1 MCDHSCCFVE
11 KAIGDCKLEETKEEV
26 RKTKEELLLAKKKA
40 AREKREP
47 TFKKGIAFLNTLG
60 SFVGAKVTDKKQSKG
75 KLFLKMEYIKEDAAV
90 DAANLKA
97 KQAEEIERLKA
108 KHEGEVEA
116 LKDRHEREQRAID
129 LQKEKETE
137 NKAIEAERESQR
149 KAAQNESLEEASIDL
164 LRKKLRK
171 VKGITKD
178 QIQYLSTIP
187 TPVLTSVINQLGVI
201 LAGDIQEDKE
211 EQDRDVKD
219 REGTQPKKYYKGLDK
234 KTKEKRDA
242 HFKKKVSGPAPG
254 DEDEDGKP
262 IKTKPS
268 VHTKKFAK
276 MYGEKLDKNADAG
289 DYVKDFRKSDAPQ
302 FKGKS
307 DKKIQKMA
315 IAAYLSKKEK

>member
-1 MCDHSCCFVE
+1 MDAKNYRQFIKESENQDEGKLVASQLQIISALMSKLKDRAE
-11 KAIGDCKLEETKEEV
+11 K
-26 RKTKEELLLAKKKA
+26 ELSKNQ
-40 AREKREP
+40 EK
-47 TFKKGIAFLNTLG
+47 GVAFLNTLG
-60 SFVGAKVTDKKQSKG
+60 SFVGAKVTDKKQAKN

-137 NKAIEAERESQR
+137 NKAIESERESQR
-149 KAAQNESLEEASIDL
+149 KAAQNEELEEAGLWDNIRAKRARGERM
-164 LRKKLRK
+164 RKKGE
-171 VKGITKD
+171 KGAPTQD
-178 QIQYLSTIP
+178 QIKR
-187 TPVLTSVINQLGVI
+187 
-201 LAGDIQEDKE
+201 AQEDKE
-211 EQDRDVKD
+211 EQDADVKD
-219 REGTQPKKYYKGLDK
+219 KEGTQPKKYYKGLDK

-242 HFKKKVSGPAPG
+242 HFKKKVPGPAPG

>member
-1 MCDHSCCFVE
+1 MDAKNYRQFIKESQTQDEGKLVASQTQIISTIVGKLKDRAE
-11 KAIGDCKLEETKEEV
+11 KEIKQNQERGV
-26 RKTKEELLLAKKKA
+26 
-40 AREKREP
+40 
-47 TFKKGIAFLNTLG
+47 AFLNTLA
-60 SFVGAKVTDKKQSKG
+60 SFVGAKVTDKKQARN
-75 KLFLKMEYIKEDAAV
+75 KLFLKMDYIKEDAAV

-137 NKAIEAERESQR
+137 NKAIESERESQR
-149 KAAQNESLEEASIDL
+149 KAAQNEELEEAGLWDNIRAKRARGEKM
-164 LRKKLRK
+164 RKKGE
-171 VKGITKD
+171 KGAPTQD
-178 QIQYLSTIP
+178 QIKR
-187 TPVLTSVINQLGVI
+187 
-201 LAGDIQEDKE
+201 AQEDKE
-211 EQDRDVKD
+211 EQDADVKD
-219 REGTQPKKYYKGLDK
+219 KEGTQPKKYYKGLDK

-254 DEDEDGKP
+254 DEDEDGNP
-262 IKTKPS
+262 TKTKPS

-276 MYGEKLDKNADAG
+276 MYGEKLDANSDAG

-315 IAAYLSKKEK
+315 IAAYLDKKEK

>member
-1 MCDHSCCFVE
+1 MDAKNYRQFIKESQTQDEGKLVASQMQIISALMSKLKDRAE
-11 KAIGDCKLEETKEEV
+11 K
-26 RKTKEELLLAKKKA
+26 ELSKNQE
-40 AREKREP
+40 R
-47 TFKKGIAFLNTLG
+47 GVAFLNTLG
-60 SFVGAKVTDKKQSKG
+60 SFVGAKVTDKKQAKN

-129 LQKEKETE
+129 LQKEKETA
-137 NKAIEAERESQR
+137 NKAIESERESQR
-149 KAAQNESLEEASIDL
+149 KAAQNEELEEAGLWDNIRAKRARGERM
-164 LRKKLRK
+164 RKKGE
-171 VKGITKD
+171 KGAPTQD
-178 QIQYLSTIP
+178 QMKR
-187 TPVLTSVINQLGVI
+187 
-201 LAGDIQEDKE
+201 AQEDKE
-211 EQDRDVKD
+211 EQDADVKD

-276 MYGEKLDKNADAG
+276 MYGEKLDANSDAG

>member
-1 MCDHSCCFVE
+1 MDAKNYRQFIKESENQDEGKLVASQLQIISALMNKLKDRAE
-11 KAIGDCKLEETKEEV
+11 K
-26 RKTKEELLLAKKKA
+26 ELSKNQ
-40 AREKREP
+40 EK
-47 TFKKGIAFLNTLG
+47 GVAFLNTLG
-60 SFVGAKVTDKKQSKG
+60 SFVGAKVTDKKQSKN

-137 NKAIEAERESQR
+137 NKAIESERESQR
-149 KAAQNESLEEASIDL
+149 KAAQNEELEEAGLWDNIRAKRARGERM
-164 LRKKLRK
+164 RKKGE
-171 VKGITKD
+171 KGAPTQD
-178 QIQYLSTIP
+178 QIKR
-187 TPVLTSVINQLGVI
+187 
-201 LAGDIQEDKE
+201 AQEDKE
-211 EQDRDVKD
+211 EQDADVKD
-219 REGTQPKKYYKGLDK
+219 KEGTQPKKYYKGLDK

-268 VHTKKFAK
+268 VHTKKFKK
-276 MYGEKLDKNADAG
+276 MYGEKLDANSDAG

-315 IAAYLSKKEK
+315 IAAYLSRKEK

>member
-1 MCDHSCCFVE
+1 MDAKNYRQFIKESENQDEGKLVASQLQIISALMSKLKDRAE
-11 KAIGDCKLEETKEEV
+11 K
-26 RKTKEELLLAKKKA
+26 ELSKNQ
-40 AREKREP
+40 EK
-47 TFKKGIAFLNTLG
+47 GVAFLNTLG
-60 SFVGAKVTDKKQSKG
+60 SFVGAKVTDKKQAKN

-137 NKAIEAERESQR
+137 NKAIESERESQR
-149 KAAQNESLEEASIDL
+149 KAAQNEELEEAGLWDNIRAKRARGERM
-164 LRKKLRK
+164 RKKGE
-171 VKGITKD
+171 KGAPTQD
-178 QIQYLSTIP
+178 QIKR
-187 TPVLTSVINQLGVI
+187 
-201 LAGDIQEDKE
+201 AQEDKE
-211 EQDRDVKD
+211 EQDADVKD
-219 REGTQPKKYYKGLDK
+219 KEGTQPKKYYKGLDK

-315 IAAYLSKKEK
+315 IAAYLCKKEK

>member
-1 MCDHSCCFVE
+1 MDAKNYRQFIKESENQDEGKLVASQLQIISALMSKLKDRAE
-11 KAIGDCKLEETKEEV
+11 K
-26 RKTKEELLLAKKKA
+26 ELSKNQ
-40 AREKREP
+40 EK
-47 TFKKGIAFLNTLG
+47 GVAFLNTLG
-60 SFVGAKVTDKKQSKG
+60 SFVGAKVTDKKQAKN

-137 NKAIEAERESQR
+137 NKAIESERESQR
-149 KAAQNESLEEASIDL
+149 KAAQNEELEEAGLWDNIRAKRARGERM
-164 LRKKLRK
+164 RKKGE
-171 VKGITKD
+171 KGAPTQD
-178 QIQYLSTIP
+178 QIKRT
-187 TPVLTSVINQLGVI
+187 
-201 LAGDIQEDKE
+201 QEDKE
-211 EQDRDVKD
+211 EQDADVKD
-219 REGTQPKKYYKGLDK
+219 KEGTQPKKYYKGLDK

-315 IAAYLSKKEK
+315 INCISK

>member
-1 MCDHSCCFVE
+1 MDAKNYRQFIKESENQDEGKLVASQLQIISALMNKLKDRAE
-11 KAIGDCKLEETKEEV
+11 K
-26 RKTKEELLLAKKKA
+26 ELSKNQ
-40 AREKREP
+40 EK
-47 TFKKGIAFLNTLG
+47 GVAFLNTLG
-60 SFVGAKVTDKKQSKG
+60 SFVGARVSDKKQAKN

-137 NKAIEAERESQR
+137 NKAIESERESQR
-149 KAAQNESLEEASIDL
+149 KAAQNEELEEAGLWDNIRAKRARGERM
-164 LRKKLRK
+164 RKKGE
-171 VKGITKD
+171 KGAPTQD
-178 QIQYLSTIP
+178 QIKR
-187 TPVLTSVINQLGVI
+187 
-201 LAGDIQEDKE
+201 AQEDKE
-211 EQDRDVKD
+211 EQDADVKD
-219 REGTQPKKYYKGLDK
+219 KEGTQPKKYYKGLDK

>member
-1 MCDHSCCFVE
+1 M
-11 KAIGDCKLEETKEEV
+11 
-26 RKTKEELLLAKKKA
+26 R
-40 AREKREP
+40 
-47 TFKKGIAFLNTLG
+47 KKGEK
-60 SFVGAKVTDKKQSKG
+60 GAPTQ
-75 KLFLKMEYIKEDAAV
+75 
-90 DAANLKA
+90 
-97 KQAEEIERLKA
+97 
-108 KHEGEVEA
+108 
-116 LKDRHEREQRAID
+116 
-129 LQKEKETE
+129 
-137 NKAIEAERESQR
+137 
-149 KAAQNESLEEASIDL
+149 
-164 LRKKLRK
+164 
-171 VKGITKD
+171 D
-178 QIQYLSTIP
+178 QIKR
-187 TPVLTSVINQLGVI
+187 
-201 LAGDIQEDKE
+201 AQEDKE
-211 EQDRDVKD
+211 EQDADVKD
-219 REGTQPKKYYKGLDK
+219 KEGTQPKKYYKGLDK

>member
-1 MCDHSCCFVE
+1 MDAKNYRQFIKESENQDEGKLVASQLQIISALMSKLKDRAE
-11 KAIGDCKLEETKEEV
+11 K
-26 RKTKEELLLAKKKA
+26 ELSKNQ
-40 AREKREP
+40 EK
-47 TFKKGIAFLNTLG
+47 GVAFLNTLG
-60 SFVGAKVTDKKQSKG
+60 SFVGAKVTDKKQAKN

-97 KQAEEIERLKA
+97 KQAEEIER
-108 KHEGEVEA
+108 
-116 LKDRHEREQRAID
+116 EQRAID

-137 NKAIEAERESQR
+137 NKAIESERESQR
-149 KAAQNESLEEASIDL
+149 KAAQNEELEEAGLWDNIRAKRARGERM
-164 LRKKLRK
+164 RKKGE
-171 VKGITKD
+171 KGAPTQD
-178 QIQYLSTIP
+178 QIKR
-187 TPVLTSVINQLGVI
+187 
-201 LAGDIQEDKE
+201 AQEDKE
-211 EQDRDVKD
+211 EQDADVKD
-219 REGTQPKKYYKGLDK
+219 KEGTQPKKYYKGLDK

-268 VHTKKFAK
+268 VHTKKFKK
-276 MYGEKLDKNADAG
+276 MYGEKLDANSDAG

-315 IAAYLSKKEK
+315 IAAYLSRKEK

>member
-1 MCDHSCCFVE
+1 MDAKNYRQFIKESENQDEGKLVASQLQIISALMNKLKDRAE
-11 KAIGDCKLEETKEEV
+11 K
-26 RKTKEELLLAKKKA
+26 ELSKNQ
-40 AREKREP
+40 EK
-47 TFKKGIAFLNTLG
+47 GVAFLNTLG
-60 SFVGAKVTDKKQSKG
+60 SFVGAKVTDKKQAKN

-137 NKAIEAERESQR
+137 NKAIESERESQR
-149 KAAQNESLEEASIDL
+149 KAAQNEELEEAGLWDNIRAKRARGERM
-164 LRKKLRK
+164 RKKGE
-171 VKGITKD
+171 KGAPTQD
-178 QIQYLSTIP
+178 QIKR
-187 TPVLTSVINQLGVI
+187 
-201 LAGDIQEDKE
+201 AQEDKE
-211 EQDRDVKD
+211 EQDADVKD
-219 REGTQPKKYYKGLDK
+219 KEGTQPKKYYKGLDK